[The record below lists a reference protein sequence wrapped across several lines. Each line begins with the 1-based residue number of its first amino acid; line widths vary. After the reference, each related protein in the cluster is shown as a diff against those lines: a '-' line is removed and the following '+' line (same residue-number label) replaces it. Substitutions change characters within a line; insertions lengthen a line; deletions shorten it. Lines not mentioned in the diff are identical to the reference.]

1 MPAPGLQ
8 GCWLRARL
16 LCRGLG
22 TGSSLSGQG
31 GLGLRSDSFDLA
43 LWTDDLHLP
52 GRFHRLVLVA
62 GRTHLHLDALVGACS
77 RGLAELGRLARAAGA
92 QESTLFGLAGVGDL
106 EAVHARPGAPYFDAG
121 RSLADGKVVDGP
133 WGLAEA
139 LLATGEA
146 HGVELPLVQS
156 LVEVVGGGDPVDAIQ
171 RLMSRRSAKEHR

>member
-1 MPAPGLQ
+1 MDMISALHSTRYRVYASPDLVGLE
-8 GCWLRARL
+8 
-16 LCRGLG
+16 
-22 TGSSLSGQG
+22 
-31 GLGLRSDSFDLA
+31 
-43 LWTDDLHLP
+43 
-52 GRFHRLVLVA
+52 
-62 GRTHLHLDALVGACS
+62 LVGAAVPVLACLLGLTRSLRGAGVGVHAVVLS